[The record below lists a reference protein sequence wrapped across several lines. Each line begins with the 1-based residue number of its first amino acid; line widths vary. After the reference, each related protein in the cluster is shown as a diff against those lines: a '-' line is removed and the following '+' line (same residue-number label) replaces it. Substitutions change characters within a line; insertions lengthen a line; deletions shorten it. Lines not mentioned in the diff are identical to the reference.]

1 MLVYKHLSGTIVET
15 HEGSPQSKVY
25 SSSPSWKLIEP
36 FREETKP
43 DSLLSKLNKEQLIEI
58 SKKKELDVS
67 VHNTNKEIIEKIET
81 KTKKYEVATGFKF
94 NDNLL

>member
-1 MLVYKHLSGTIVET
+1 MNIYKHLSGSIIEV
-15 HEGSPQSKVY
+15 HEGSSQEDVY
-25 SSSPSWKLIEP
+25 KNSPSWQLIEP

-58 SKKKELDVS
+58 SKKKELEVS